1 MNGGLA
7 PASTRRAATRNV
19 SPLADGKRNPPVS
32 VESPAYSGVAIDS
45 VRGTR
50 KRRPISYTIRAVA
63 SAVVSLNQRSE
74 RSSSLT

>member
-7 PASTRRAATRNV
+7 ASTRRAATRNV

-32 VESPAYSGVAIDS
+32 VESPAYNGVAIDS

-50 KRRPISYTIRAVA
+50 KRSPFRTQFVPWLQPSY
-63 SAVVSLNQRSE
+63 L
-74 RSSSLT
+74 